1 METPN
6 IKNVS
11 DLMDCIREYEPNL
24 VRYIMDFLFIP
35 CSEDKEGKYEYVR
48 ALPKEGT
55 KCIYSDLAYKGTK
68 IIYSDFDNWR
78 RCG

>member
-35 CSEDKEGKYEYVR
+35 CSEDKKGKYEYVR
-48 ALPKEGT
+48 VLPKEGT
-55 KCIYSDLAYKGTK
+55 KFIYSYLDNYVVLFILID
-68 IIYSDFDNWR
+68 IIIIIL
-78 RCG
+78 